1 MFSLE
6 SVDFSY
12 NNLTGPIPEGG
23 AFRNASFEAYVGNMG
38 LCGDV
43 RGLLS
48 CLSTSG
54 EVSHKHH
61 KRLVIAIVVPV
72 VGVLVLAATV
82 IMIMLL
88 CRDDHR
94 EKLEMEKATRENSES
109 LIWERDGKFTFM
121 DIANATGNF
130 DEACCIGRGR
140 FGSVYK
146 AELPTGH
153 AVAVKRLH
161 VAHSEEMVEVYQK
174 SFDNEIAALT
184 EVRHRNIVKLHGF
197 CLKSGY
203 MYLVYEYV
211 GKGSLGKVLHGE
223 EGGTKL
229 DWAMRVKVVHGLA
242 HALAYLHHDC
252 SLPIVHR
259 DVSANNILL
268 ESHFEPRLSDFGTAK
283 LLNPDSSNW
292 TSVAGSYGY
301 MAPGNNSSSILR
313 LHSPG
318 HYMIQPD
325 ELLAYTMRVTE
336 KCDVY
341 SFGVVV
347 LEVMMGKH
355 PGALIS
361 SLPSLSEGKE
371 LLLKETLDQRLPAPA
386 GQLAEEVVFIVK
398 LALACISSDPSSRPS
413 MRFVAQEMSAQTRA
427 CIPQPLETIT
437 IGMLNS
443 AQE

>member
-1 MFSLE
+1 MVSLE

-12 NNLTGPIPEGG
+12 NNFTGPIPKGG
-23 AFRNASFEAYVGNMG
+23 AFRNASFKAYVGNLG

-43 RGLLS
+43 KGLLS
-48 CLSTSG
+48 CFSTSG

-82 IMIMLL
+82 ITIMLL
-88 CRDDHR
+88 CRDDPR
-94 EKLEMEKATRENSES
+94 EKLEMEKATRESSES
-109 LIWERDGKFTFM
+109 SIWERECKFTFM

-146 AELPTGH
+146 AELPTGQV
-153 AVAVKRLH
+153 VAVKRFH
-161 VAHSEEMVEVYQK
+161 VAHSEEMVDMYQK

-211 GKGSLGKVLHGE
+211 SRGSLGEVLHGE

-259 DVSANNILL
+259 DVSVNNILL

-292 TSVAGSYGY
+292 TAVAGSYGY
-301 MAPGNNSSSILR
+301 MAP
-313 LHSPG
+313 
-318 HYMIQPD
+318 
-325 ELLAYTMRVTE
+325 ELAYTMRVTE

-341 SFGVVV
+341 SFGVVA
-347 LEVMMGKH
+347 LEVLMGKH
-355 PGALIS
+355 PGELIS
-361 SLPSLSEGKE
+361 SLPSLPEGKE
-371 LLLKETLDQRLPAPA
+371 LFLKETLDQRLPAPA
-386 GQLAEEVVFIVK
+386 GQLAEAVVFIVK
-398 LALACISSDPSSRPS
+398 VALACISSNPSSRPS
-413 MRFVAQEMSAQTRA
+413 MRFVAQEISAQTQA
-427 CIPQPLETIT
+427 CIPQPFETIT
-437 IGMLNS
+437 IGMLNGF
-443 AQE
+443 QE